1 VPVRRRPLSM
11 RDMTYAAQAEHTASQ
26 LLVFYHSI
34 AQLASALEVP
44 RAKARGWSAGTA
56 PARPPCGAAGGR
68 HRHSP
73 QDGNC
78 RSKPEE
84 PSQTLG
90 VGIGALIVERV
101 HARLASGV

>member
-56 PARPPCGAAGGR
+56 PARPRVELLEA
-68 HRHSP
+68 
-73 QDGNC
+73 
-78 RSKPEE
+78 
-84 PSQTLG
+84 
-90 VGIGALIVERV
+90 GIGT
-101 HARLASGV
+101 ARRTGTAVRSPRSPHKHSGLGSGR